1 MLGIKK
7 KKKWF
12 SFILYFFSV
21 KIDLLILNICIYTL
35 HVIMGGETCC
45 TPLIESPTNT
55 RSAHLY
61 ICGCMLVRMCV
72 DPKGYINPSH
82 H

>member
-1 MLGIKK
+1 M
-7 KKKWF
+7 
-12 SFILYFFSV
+12 
-21 KIDLLILNICIYTL
+21 L

-61 ICGCMLVRMCV
+61 ICGCMLVCV
-72 DPKGYINPSH
+72 CVCVYTCTQKGI
-82 H
+82 